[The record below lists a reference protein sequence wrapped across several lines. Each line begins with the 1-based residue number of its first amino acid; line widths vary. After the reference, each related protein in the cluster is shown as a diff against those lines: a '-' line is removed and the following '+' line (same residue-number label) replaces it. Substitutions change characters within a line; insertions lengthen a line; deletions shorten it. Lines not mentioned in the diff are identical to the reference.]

1 MNNVVPFPT
10 RRDSVEEAA
19 IEIVRLIAE
28 NQKRAGLK
36 PTHALKRINPKG
48 EPFIGQ
54 CVICGRSGF
63 VAEDARKECSGEP

>member
-1 MNNVVPFPT
+1 MNVVPFPA

-28 NQKRAGLK
+28 NHKRAGLK

-63 VAEDARKECSGEP
+63 AAEDALKECCGEP